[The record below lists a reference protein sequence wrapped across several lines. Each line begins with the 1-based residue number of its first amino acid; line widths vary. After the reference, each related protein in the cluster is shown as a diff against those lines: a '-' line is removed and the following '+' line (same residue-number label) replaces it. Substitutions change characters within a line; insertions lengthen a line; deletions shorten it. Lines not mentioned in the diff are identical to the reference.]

1 MRVVVSIGEKLSKV
15 FSEELRAGEVAVT
28 RGIKVETER
37 LKSIL
42 RQQAT
47 SAFGSRSRGIS
58 NAWRSRVFPNVGESL
73 RAAGIVWTKV
83 PSIIDAFERG
93 VTIRARGSR
102 YLAIPT
108 GFNRQGGR
116 RGAKPRVTP
125 QQMVASKQSFVR
137 PIKNGR
143 GLVWCLPVRQGEKV
157 GRRRAPLIAG
167 GMVSVATGR
176 RKGAALWQQELL
188 ARGFVPMFLLLP
200 EVRLG
205 KRLDVRG
212 AGDKALARLP
222 ATIAQEWR
230 RV

>member
-1 MRVVVSIGEKLSKV
+1 MRVVVAIGTKLSKAL
-15 FSEELRAGEVAVT
+15 SEELRAGEVAVT
-28 RGIKVETER
+28 RGVKLETNR
-37 LKSIL
+37 LKTIL
-42 RQQAT
+42 RQQVV
-47 SAFGSRSRGIS
+47 SAFGGRGRGIA
-58 NAWRSRVFPNVGESL
+58 NAWRSRVFPNVGQSL
-73 RAAGIVWTKV
+73 RAAGIVWTKA
-83 PSIIDAFERG
+83 PTIIDAFERG
-93 VTIRARGSR
+93 VTIRARGSK

-143 GLVWCLPVRQGEKV
+143 GLVWCLPVRRGERV
-157 GRRRAPLIAG
+157 GRGRAPLIAG
-167 GMVSVATGR
+167 GLVSVATGR
-176 RKGAALWQQELL
+176 RKGAAQWQQELL

-212 AGDKALARLP
+212 AGNSALARLP
-222 ATIAQEWR
+222 LTIAQEWR
-230 RV
+230 KA